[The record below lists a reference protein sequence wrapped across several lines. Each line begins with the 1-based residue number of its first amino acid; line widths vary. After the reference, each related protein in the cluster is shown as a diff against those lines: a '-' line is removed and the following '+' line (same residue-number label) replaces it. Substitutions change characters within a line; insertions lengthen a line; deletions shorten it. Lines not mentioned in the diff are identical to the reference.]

1 MLEAYLD
8 AYRRH
13 AERICGRHYVPR
25 LRVVE
30 KLLDIL
36 EAGPVL
42 VHGPRG
48 SGKSILLR
56 CMAVSAAREGLRG
69 VYVNLYT
76 APPIVIGRT
85 GRAGIELARKASVEN
100 AAVRGSLIGRL
111 AATLGRGSLVVID
124 GFDWMMQGRPVE
136 LLRSLVETLSLSGC
150 NCGVVLVASSEALID
165 ALSTSAIH
173 GVTLALLWHLK
184 REEHTR
190 LLEGLG
196 WRGDTETVYRVTGGS
211 PRAVYELY
219 RLSWRISEWLV
230 TRIKPLVYHVLIR
243 VLEQGLL
250 SELSKRPDDVGSR
263 SLLRKVLLES
273 DILASLEGVHLE
285 EPEDDEWVGRR
296 WAWQLPAYL
305 QVYDEVLKELP
316 LRRHRF

>member
-25 LRVVE
+25 LHVVE
-30 KLLDIL
+30 RLLDIL

-42 VHGPRG
+42 LHGPRG
-48 SGKSILLR
+48 SGKSMLLR
-56 CMAVSAAREGLRG
+56 CMAVSAAREGLKG

-85 GRAGIELARKASVEN
+85 GRAGAELARRTSVEN

-111 AATLGRGSLVVID
+111 AATLGRGSLLIID
-124 GFDWMMQGRPVE
+124 GFDWMMRGRPVE
-136 LLRSLVETLSLSGC
+136 LLRSLVETLTLSGC
-150 NCGVVLVASSEALID
+150 ECGVVLVASGEGLID
-165 ALSTSAIH
+165 ALSASAIH
-173 GVTLALLWHLK
+173 GATLTLLWHL
-184 REEHTR
+184 RRDEHRR
-190 LLEGLG
+190 LLEALG
-196 WRGDTETVYRVTGGS
+196 WRGDPETVYRMTGGS
-211 PRAVYELY
+211 PKAVYELY
-219 RLSWRISEWLV
+219 KLSWKIGEWLV
-230 TRIKPLVYHVLIR
+230 TRIKPLVYHVLSR
-243 VLEQGLL
+243 MVEHGWL
-250 SELSKRPDDVGSR
+250 SQLSRRPDDVGSR
-263 SLLRKVLLES
+263 PSLRRVLLES

-285 EPEDDEWVGRR
+285 EPCDDEWIGRL

-316 LRRHRF
+316 LQRRRL